1 MTDHTAT
8 DTPPLPP
15 AVGAQVQRGVR
26 RQLTGFELRRDL
38 WCEAVGVQR
47 SRAPQTAVLK
57 WLPRYSAPAG
67 FDHTGVYY
75 WPGGKMHFLLTEPYH
90 STKEAVRSLRRLA
103 HERSK
108 DFSFVIGPAGTGLW
122 NPGPCIPLLVAA
134 DGEDYEL
141 QCFAAGLPTA
151 ADFAA

>member
-1 MTDHTAT
+1 MNSTE
-8 DTPPLPP
+8 LP
-15 AVGAQVQRGVR
+15 AVAGPVERGVR

-47 SRAPQTAVLK
+47 SRAQQTAVLK
-57 WLPRYSAPAG
+57 WLPRYSALAG

-75 WPGGKMHFLLTEPYH
+75 WPGGKLHFLLTEPYH
-90 STKEAVRSLRRLA
+90 STKEALLSLRRLA
-103 HERSK
+103 AERSK
-108 DFSFVIGPAGTGLW
+108 DFSFVVGATGAGLW
-122 NPGPCIPLLVAA
+122 YPGACIPLLVAA